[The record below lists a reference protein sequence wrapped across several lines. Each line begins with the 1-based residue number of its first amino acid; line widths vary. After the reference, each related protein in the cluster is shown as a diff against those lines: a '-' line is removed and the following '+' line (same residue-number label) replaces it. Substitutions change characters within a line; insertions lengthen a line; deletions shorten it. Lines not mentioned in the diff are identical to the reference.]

1 MKWLIQIV
9 LFAAVLLFF
18 GTVVLLEISLG
29 GVN

>member
-9 LFAAVLLFF
+9 PFAAVLFF
-18 GTVVLLEISLG
+18 RTVVLLKIHLG